1 MFELSLVVFGCNHA
15 VFDDED
21 VYTVQYICDTGVV
34 VLIKKKFPVS
44 TVIILKNLMKNNDNH
59 TRKL

>member
-21 VYTVQYICDTGVV
+21 VYAVCDTGVV
-34 VLIKKKFPVS
+34 VLIKKKFAVS